1 MRAVAHALSFMRA
14 GGLDGDDLPSSSRHR
29 GVTHGWS
36 FGRAERRTKTR
47 QGAALSPARL
57 APPPTDDLA
66 PGRGTARE
74 VAHRAGHAR
83 TSESLDTYSHVM
95 PLDEMP
101 SERVEG
107 LFSNVVGG

>member
-1 MRAVAHALSFMRA
+1 MPSRSCERA
-14 GGLDGDDLPSSSRHR
+14 GWTVTIFRLRADTEVSPTGGASDAQRGARKLAKVPHYHPHDLRHR
-29 GVTHGWS
+29 RLTIWHQAGV
-36 FGRAERRTKTR
+36 
-47 QGAALSPARL
+47 P
-57 APPPTDDLA
+57 
-66 PGRGTARE
+66 ARE

>member
-1 MRAVAHALSFMRA
+1 LE
-14 GGLDGDDLPSSSRHR
+14 L
-29 GVTHGWS
+29 
-36 FGRAERRTKTR
+36 
-47 QGAALSPARL
+47 
-57 APPPTDDLA
+57 
-66 PGRGTARE
+66 E

-107 LFSNVVGG
+107 LFSNVVGGRFAALVVSRWCLGRENGPKTRIGGGGVVVSPL